1 MNGVQ
6 QQPMLPR
13 QEINNL
19 ITDSAIPSRIFC
31 DYINVYTYISVM
43 KLEQAIQTGKFSSD
57 KHKAVLNILYR
68 AWIVKTKISR
78 ELKPFGMSHEQYNV
92 LRILKGSYPNAM
104 RVKDIGSRL
113 IEKSSNVPRII
124 DKLEDK
130 KMVQRL
136 ASPEDNRETLI
147 NLTASGIKILEASTR
162 SMQPNTIQSLPLTEK
177 EAALLNQLLDK
188 IIPAD

>member
-1 MNGVQ
+1 
-6 QQPMLPR
+6 
-13 QEINNL
+13 
-19 ITDSAIPSRIFC
+19 
-31 DYINVYTYISVM
+31 M
-43 KLEQAIQTGKFSSD
+43 KLEQVIQTGKFSSD

-68 AWIVKTKISR
+68 AWIVKTKISK

-147 NLTASGIKILEASTR
+147 SLTVSGIKILEASTR
-162 SMQPNTIQSLPLTEK
+162 SVQPNTIQSLALTEK

-188 IIPAD
+188 IIPVE

>member
-1 MNGVQ
+1 
-6 QQPMLPR
+6 
-13 QEINNL
+13 
-19 ITDSAIPSRIFC
+19 
-31 DYINVYTYISVM
+31 
-43 KLEQAIQTGKFSSD
+43 
-57 KHKAVLNILYR
+57 
-68 AWIVKTKISR
+68 
-78 ELKPFGMSHEQYNV
+78 MSHEQYNV

-136 ASPEDNRETLI
+136 ASPDDNRETLI

-162 SMQPNTIQSLPLTEK
+162 SMQPNTIQSLALTEK
-177 EAALLNQLLDK
+177 EAATLNHLLDK
-188 IIPAD
+188 IIPVE

>member
-1 MNGVQ
+1 
-6 QQPMLPR
+6 
-13 QEINNL
+13 
-19 ITDSAIPSRIFC
+19 
-31 DYINVYTYISVM
+31 
-43 KLEQAIQTGKFSSD
+43 
-57 KHKAVLNILYR
+57 
-68 AWIVKTKISR
+68 
-78 ELKPFGMSHEQYNV
+78 
-92 LRILKGSYPNAM
+92 M

-147 NLTASGIKILEASTR
+147 SLTASGIKILAASTR
-162 SMQPNTIQSLPLTEK
+162 SVQPNTIQSLALTEK
-177 EAALLNQLLDK
+177 EAATLNQLLDK

>member
-1 MNGVQ
+1 
-6 QQPMLPR
+6 
-13 QEINNL
+13 
-19 ITDSAIPSRIFC
+19 
-31 DYINVYTYISVM
+31 
-43 KLEQAIQTGKFSSD
+43 
-57 KHKAVLNILYR
+57 
-68 AWIVKTKISR
+68 
-78 ELKPFGMSHEQYNV
+78 MSHEQYNV

-136 ASPEDNRETLI
+136 ASPDDNRETLI
-147 NLTASGIKILEASTR
+147 SLTTSGIKILEASTR
-162 SMQPNTIQSLPLTEK
+162 SVQPNTIQSLALTEK
-177 EAALLNQLLDK
+177 EAATLNQLLDK